1 MTILF
6 ICIVCGGI
14 MISQTS
20 YNNNN
25 NNNNLLDNLS
35 RLVSVLFRVLKVI
48 IWIFKAINCC
58 FTVGLLGLIILFLR
72 KTIINMNKSEF
83 FDISEE
89 SINLLLFLFYFF
101 STSFYF
107 IRQFIEKLE
116 YLKRILCVISRCA
129 ASVFGSNIFIFGT
142 VLLGTTYFTICR
154 IEELVLHEES
164 NTMIELFE
172 YLSIFLEKLE

>member
-20 YNNNN
+20 Y

-48 IWIFKAINCC
+48 IWIFQAINCC

-101 STSFYF
+101 FTSFYF
-107 IRQFIEKLE
+107 IRQFIEKLQF
-116 YLKRILCVISRCA
+116 LKRIFCVISRCA
-129 ASVFGSNIFIFGT
+129 ASILGSNNIFIFGT
-142 VLLGTTYFTICR
+142 VLLGITYFTICR
-154 IEELVLHEES
+154 IEELVFHEES

-172 YLSIFLEKLE
+172 YLGMFLEKLE